1 MEIDRSKT
9 PAPGC
14 IDAAWCVLD
23 CTECWRQYDERM
35 KGGSHGSNKGSSSPN
50 PGLLN
55 QKSL

>member
-23 CTECWRQYDERM
+23 CTDCWRQYDERI
-35 KGGSHGSNKGSSSPN
+35 KGVAEGTKTSTDNRSDERR
-50 PGLLN
+50 
-55 QKSL
+55 